1 MFITLFDPSVEFLRR
16 RRFCHCP
23 SLLFVSQPFPQRCEI
38 VSWEGVRS
46 PRKSLRT
53 AKFFLK
59 SRLQFPQSSP
69 FSLQPLFSVALGSL
83 LLRCGFSVNVW
94 KPVPGWSGE
103 AGGHPRRLVQLSPSA
118 VQSVSVSTPCPKG
131 RFSGALGTG
140 QNISPWWVS
149 LLGQY
154 VVETGRMRRLCTLGW
169 STSVQFLLGRATFS
183 FVSFLVSVCSLHPRP
198 NLRWVSQ
205 VGSCFPSGGQHFGL
219 FWVETWLLQVPLCRP
234 GCGRHKGKRRE
245 AVDSALWHIGL
256 INCSRLLLVLFPVGL
271 CVGASQA
278 AWEKLLG
285 SPRVCTTGSW
295 FPPFCFVPIWFH
307 PFSIFQKFDRI
318 SLSLFFFFHSQY
330 CHGLIPP
337 LFSAPCYF
345 TRI

>member
-1 MFITLFDPSVEFLRR
+1 MYPGMEHISAVSSWQSDLFFRFLP
-16 RRFCHCP
+16 CLC
-23 SLLFVSQPFPQRCEI
+23 VQ
-38 VSWEGVRS
+38 S
-46 PRKSLRT
+46 PPTSKPAVGLSGRE
-53 AKFFLK
+53 
-59 SRLQFPQSSP
+59 
-69 FSLQPLFSVALGSL
+69 LFS
-83 LLRCGFSVNVW
+83 
-94 KPVPGWSGE
+94 
-103 AGGHPRRLVQLSPSA
+103 
-118 VQSVSVSTPCPKG
+118 
-131 RFSGALGTG
+131 
-140 QNISPWWVS
+140 I
-149 LLGQY
+149 
-154 VVETGRMRRLCTLGW
+154 
-169 STSVQFLLGRATFS
+169 
-183 FVSFLVSVCSLHPRP
+183 
-198 NLRWVSQ
+198 
-205 VGSCFPSGGQHFGL
+205 GGQHFGL
-219 FWVETWLLQVPLCRP
+219 FWVETWLLQAPLCRP